1 MPVAGQRA
9 PKIPHISGLEQSIN
23 ETIVFLL
30 ETAPAS
36 SSIENDVS
44 SQLGN
49 NFSQQSFQATSS
61 QHTALG
67 SSQQKP
73 SCDAIKASKATL
85 PAGTS
90 AEAPKSNLDLVEQL
104 IDQSARSLQELA
116 SYSGQDAALKQ
127 VRIAVEL
134 PRKVQMAA
142 DLKYIKRLDGILL
155 HGPPGTGKTL
165 IAQVLAA
172 EAGITTFNASPSS
185 IMSRYVGDGEK

>member
-1 MPVAGQRA
+1 M
-9 PKIPHISGLEQSIN
+9 
-23 ETIVFLL
+23 FLL
-30 ETAPAS
+30 ETAPAP

-61 QHTALG
+61 QQMALA

-73 SCDAIKASKATL
+73 PCDGIKATKATI
-85 PAGTS
+85 PADTS
-90 AEAPKSNLDLVEQL
+90 LEAPKSNLELVEPL
-104 IDQSARSLQELA
+104 IDRSEARLQELA
-116 SYSGQDAALKQ
+116 NYSGQDAALKQ

-142 DLKYIKRLDGILL
+142 DLKYIKKLDGLLL

-165 IAQVLAA
+165 IARVIAA
-172 EAGITTFNASPSS
+172 KAGITTFNASPSN